1 MQRWTMVFTTRKN
14 RKTGATAMRVKL
26 LKMVA
31 VPRRPSQCTSRT
43 YSPVLAESS
52 LNPNWVIC
60 LNTTLKARTTVK
72 ISFLKKTAS
81 GANWNAK

>member
-14 RKTGATAMRVKL
+14 RKTVATAMRVKL
-26 LKMVA
+26 LKMEA
-31 VPRRPSQCTSRT
+31 VPRRLSQCMSRT

-52 LNPNWVIC
+52 LNPSWVIY